1 MFKDKPFSLLLT
13 VQGVYIIVTAL
24 WALVDIDSFIWVT
37 GPKTDI
43 WLVKTVAVVLVS
55 IGLALLIAVRESQP
69 SLSIKVL
76 GLTNAAGLAVIDFY
90 YTSNGTIKWVY
101 AADGVLQVLII
112 ISWIILI
119 MKNQHRVSK

>member
-13 VQGVYIIVTAL
+13 VQGVYILVTAL
-24 WALVDIDSFIWVT
+24 WALVDIDSFMWVS

-55 IGLALLIAVRESQP
+55 IGLALLFAVRERQP
-69 SLSIKVL
+69 PLSIKVL

-101 AADGVLQVLII
+101 AADGVLQVFII
-112 ISWIILI
+112 IAWIILI
-119 MKNQHRVSK
+119 VKNQQPVSK

>member
-76 GLTNAAGLAVIDFY
+76 GLTNAAGLTVIDFY
-90 YTSNGTIKWVY
+90 YTSNSTIKWVY

>member
-90 YTSNGTIKWVY
+90 YTSNSTIKWVY